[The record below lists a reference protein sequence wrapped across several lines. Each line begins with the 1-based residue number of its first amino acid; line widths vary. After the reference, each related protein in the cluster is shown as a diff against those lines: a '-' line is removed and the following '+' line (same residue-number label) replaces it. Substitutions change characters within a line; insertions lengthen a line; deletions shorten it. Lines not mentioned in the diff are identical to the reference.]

1 MATMSIRGI
10 DRKAVDRLK
19 RQARSEGSSLNKLA
33 VRLLQG
39 EAPKT
44 RCAAALQTY
53 EDLDALAGTWTSRQA
68 LQFERDTA
76 ALAEADPALWK

>member
-39 EAPKT
+39 EAPKL
-44 RCAAALQTY
+44 RGAAALQTY

-68 LQFERDTA
+68 YQFEHGIA
-76 ALAEADPALWK
+76 AFSEIDSALWK